1 MLRVGSRESSSV
13 IISIKF
19 LISIGFFD
27 NEYLAYQRFPL
38 KIRSMQRMR

>member
-27 NEYLAYQRFPL
+27 NALNIWHIKDFL
-38 KIRSMQRMR
+38 